1 MGTIAITIKTPPVGA
16 LEDGSGDG
24 SAPSDE
30 QMREEQAARD
40 AVVNSLV
47 PFLQS
52 LPHRPAR
59 RQGNVTG
66 FELLGANTW
75 SNLNKYLLLL
85 SVDIGGAGLADELAA
100 ALPSGSSVSVVGE
113 FESLQ
118 KSQPSQ
124 A

>member
-30 QMREEQAARD
+30 TDARGAGRPGRSCD
-40 AVVNSLV
+40 SLV

-85 SVDIGGAGLADELAA
+85 SIDIGGAGLAD
-100 ALPSGSSVSVVGE
+100 
-113 FESLQ
+113 
-118 KSQPSQ
+118 
-124 A
+124 